1 MLVDWRATRR
11 WDSFSKDMISF
22 QVSLQ
27 SQWGGMLSTLGG
39 EKSRELRRDRVIE
52 MIATEWATNPQI
64 NMIVKRMWWDY
75 LGFRQFFNILTF
87 NHCSSDCP
95 HKNLFQKQVQAE
107 FTSLSL
113 HDTTSSWYTWVGL
126 SCWRHNKMPMFA
138 TTLGN
143 RSRIYTCSL
152 TTPPLMTLMSHSVSS
167 SICSACHKWHGDR
180 DTLPSN

>member
-1 MLVDWRATRR
+1 MRFLFKGHDQFS
-11 WDSFSKDMISF
+11 SFIAKSMGGHVVYS
-22 QVSLQ
+22 
-27 SQWGGMLSTLGG
+27 WGGEVSGVTSGSCDWNDCDRMGNKSTNQH
-39 EKSRELRRDRVIE
+39 V
-52 MIATEWATNPQI
+52 
-64 NMIVKRMWWDY
+64 IVKRMWWDY